1 LPIAD
6 CRLVFEAT
14 SLLKLAIG
22 NPQSEISN
30 MSSSTINV
38 PPQFEIVDRPLDTQ
52 MTISMGPQHPSTHGV
67 LRLELVMDGE
77 MVVKA
82 TPDIGYLHTGMEK
95 LFEYKKY
102 QQGIVI
108 TDRMDYLN
116 PLGNN
121 LAYVMAVERLLALE
135 IPERA
140 QTIRVLTCELQRIA
154 SHLVWLGTHALDIG
168 AMTVFFYCFREREKI
183 LNLIEAASGGR
194 LTPSYFRIGGLMMD
208 LPAGFERRVRQF
220 LDGFLKSVDEFHT
233 LLTGN
238 RIFQKRTQ
246 GVGVISAEDAIDWG
260 LSGPCLRGSGV
271 DLDIR
276 RANPYT
282 GYEQYDFEVPTESD
296 GDVWAR
302 YIVRMREMKESHKI
316 VTQALSRLRPGPVKA
331 DAPKVVLPDREAM
344 KRHMDALI
352 YHFLIVAEGFD
363 VPAGEVYMP
372 IEASKGELGVY
383 VRSDGGPKPSRVHFR
398 GPSFVN
404 LSALPQMAEG
414 AMIADIVAIIG
425 SLDIVLGEIDR

>member
-1 LPIAD
+1 
-6 CRLVFEAT
+6 
-14 SLLKLAIG
+14 
-22 NPQSEISN
+22 
-30 MSSSTINV
+30 MSVSTTNL
-38 PPQFEIVDRPLDTQ
+38 PPQFEVVDQPLDTQ

-67 LRLELVMDGE
+67 LRLELVLDGE
-77 MVVKA
+77 MVLKT

-121 LAYVMAVERLLALE
+121 LAYVMAVEKLLGIE

-140 QTIRVLTCELQRIA
+140 QVIRVLMCELQRIA

-168 AMTVFFYCFREREKI
+168 AMTIFFYTFREREKI

-208 LPAGFERRVRQF
+208 LPAGFERRCKQF
-220 LDGFLKSVDEFHT
+220 LDDFPKAVGEFNT

-246 GVGVISAEDAIDWG
+246 NVGRISAEDAIDWG

-271 DLDIR
+271 SIDVR
-276 RANPYT
+276 RTNPYS
-282 GYEQYDFEVPTESD
+282 GYEKYDFEIPVEPD

-302 YIVRMREMKESHKI
+302 YMVRMRELIESHKI
-316 VTQALSRLRPGPVKA
+316 AMQALSRLRPGPVKA

-344 KRHMDALI
+344 KTHMDALI
-352 YHFLIVAEGFD
+352 HHFLIVAEGFD
-363 VPAGEVYMP
+363 VPAGEVYHP
-372 IEASKGELGVY
+372 IEGSKGELGVY
-383 VRSDGGPKPSRVHFR
+383 IKSDGGPKPARVHVR

-414 AMIADIVAIIG
+414 EMIADVVAIIG

>member
-1 LPIAD
+1 
-6 CRLVFEAT
+6 
-14 SLLKLAIG
+14 
-22 NPQSEISN
+22 
-30 MSSSTINV
+30 MSASTHNL
-38 PPQFEIVDRPLDTQ
+38 PPQVEIVDQPLDTQ

-67 LRLELVMDGE
+67 LRLELVLDGE
-77 MVVKA
+77 LVVTAK
-82 TPDIGYLHTGMEK
+82 PDIGYLHTGMEK

-121 LAYVMAVERLLALE
+121 LAYVMAVEKLLQLE

-208 LPAGFERRVRQF
+208 LPSGFERRVKQF
-220 LDGFLKSVDEFHT
+220 LDGFLPSLEEFHK

-246 GVGVISAEDAIDWG
+246 GIGYISAEDAIDWG
-260 LSGPCLRGSGV
+260 LSGPSLRGSGV
-271 DLDIR
+271 SLDIR

-282 GYEQYDFEVPTESD
+282 SYEQYDFDVPTETD
-296 GDVWAR
+296 CDVWAR
-302 YIVRMREMKESHKI
+302 YMVRMREMRESHKI
-316 VTQALSRLRPGPVKA
+316 VTQALGRLKPGPVKA

-344 KRHMDALI
+344 KTHMDALI
-352 YHFLIVAEGFD
+352 HHFLIVAEGFD

-383 VRSDGGPKPSRVHFR
+383 VRSDGGPKPARVHFR

-404 LSALPQMAEG
+404 LSALPHMAEG
-414 AMIADIVAIIG
+414 EMVADVVAIIG

>member
-1 LPIAD
+1 M
-6 CRLVFEAT
+6 E
-14 SLLKLAIG
+14 
-22 NPQSEISN
+22 SEIRNPKSE
-30 MSSSTINV
+30 IGAI
-38 PPQFEIVDRPLDTQ
+38 PPQFEVVDRPLDTQ

-67 LRLELVMDGE
+67 LRLELVLDGE
-77 MVVKA
+77 MVVKC

-95 LFEYKKY
+95 LFEYRKY

-121 LAYVMAVERLLALE
+121 LVYVMAVEKLLQIE

-140 QTIRVLTCELQRIA
+140 QVIRVLTCELQRIA

-183 LNLIEAASGGR
+183 MNLIEAASGGR

-208 LPAGFERRVRQF
+208 IPAGFERRVQQF
-220 LDGFLKSVDEFHT
+220 EDHFQNAVDEFDK

-246 GVGVISAEDAIDWG
+246 GVGYISAEDAIDWG
-260 LSGPCLRGSGV
+260 LSGPSLRGSGV
-271 DLDIR
+271 RLDIR

-282 GYEQYDFEVPTESD
+282 GYETYDFEIPVEPD
-296 GDVWAR
+296 CDVWAR
-302 YIVRMREMKESHKI
+302 YLVRMREMRESHKI
-316 VTQALSRLRPGPVKA
+316 VKQALSRLKPGPVKA

-344 KRHMDALI
+344 KTHMDALI
-352 YHFLIVAEGFD
+352 HHFLLVAEGMD
-363 VPAGEVYMP
+363 VPAGEVYQP
-372 IEASKGELGVY
+372 IESSKGELGVY
-383 VRSDGGPKPSRVHFR
+383 IKSTGGPKPARVHFR

-404 LSALPQMAEG
+404 LSALPHMSRG

-425 SLDIVLGEIDR
+425 SIDIVLGEIDR

>member
-1 LPIAD
+1 M
-6 CRLVFEAT
+6 T
-14 SLLKLAIG
+14 
-22 NPQSEISN
+22 
-30 MSSSTINV
+30 TV
-38 PPQFEIVDRPLDTQ
+38 PPKFEVVDRPLDTQ

-67 LRLELVMDGE
+67 LRLELVLDGE

-121 LAYVMAVERLLALE
+121 LAYVMAGEKLLGLE

-140 QTIRVLTCELQRIA
+140 QTIRVLMCELQRIG

-194 LTPSYFRIGGLMMD
+194 MTPSYFRIGGLMMD
-208 LPAGFERRVRQF
+208 LPAGFENRCRQF
-220 LDGFLKSVDEFHT
+220 LTDFPPAVDEFHT

-238 RIFQKRTQ
+238 KIFQKRTQ
-246 GVGVISAEDAIDWG
+246 GVGYISPEDAIDWG

-271 DLDIR
+271 ALDVR
-276 RANPYT
+276 RANPYSS
-282 GYEQYDFEVPTESD
+282 YETYDFEVPTESD
-296 GDVWAR
+296 CDVWAR
-302 YIVRMREMKESHKI
+302 YMVRMRELKESHKI
-316 VTQALSRLRPGPVKA
+316 AVQALSRLKPGPVKA
-331 DAPKVVLPDREAM
+331 DAPKVVLPDRQAM
-344 KRHMDALI
+344 KNHMDALI
-352 YHFLIVAEGFD
+352 HHFLIVAEGFD
-363 VPAGEVYMP
+363 VPPGEVYLP

-383 VRSDGGPKPSRVHFR
+383 MKSNGGPKPARVHFR

-404 LSALPQMAEG
+404 LSALPDMARGE
-414 AMIADIVAIIG
+414 MVADIVAVIG

>member
-1 LPIAD
+1 MNTAVNI
-6 CRLVFEAT
+6 
-14 SLLKLAIG
+14 
-22 NPQSEISN
+22 
-30 MSSSTINV
+30 
-38 PPQFEIVDRPLDTQ
+38 PPQFEVVDRPLDTQ

-67 LRLELVMDGE
+67 LRLELVLDGE
-77 MVVKA
+77 MVVRA
-82 TPDIGYLHTGMEK
+82 IPDIGYLHTGMEK
-95 LFEYKKY
+95 LFEYRKY

-121 LAYVMAVERLLALE
+121 LAYVMAVEKLLQIE

-140 QTIRVLTCELQRIA
+140 QTIRVLMCELQRIA
-154 SHLVWLGTHALDIG
+154 SHLVWLGTHALDLG

-208 LPAGFERRVRQF
+208 LPSGFERRVKQF
-220 LDGFLKSVDEFHT
+220 QDGFLKALDDFKKLV
-233 LLTGN
+233 TGN

-246 GVGVISAEDAIDWG
+246 GVGYISAEDAIDWG
-260 LSGPCLRGSGV
+260 LAGPSLRGSGV
-271 DLDIR
+271 ALDIR

-282 GYEQYDFEVPTESD
+282 GYEKYDFEIVTESD

-302 YIVRMREMKESHKI
+302 YLVRMREMKESQKI
-316 VTQALSRLRPGPVKA
+316 VEQALSRLKPGPVKA

-344 KRHMDALI
+344 KTHMDALI
-352 YHFLIVAEGFD
+352 HHFLIVAEGFD
-363 VPAGEVYMP
+363 VPAGEVYLP
-372 IEASKGELGVY
+372 IEGSKGELGVY
-383 VRSDGGPKPSRVHFR
+383 IKSTGGPKPARVHFR

-404 LSALPQMAEG
+404 LSALPHMSHG

>member
-1 LPIAD
+1 
-6 CRLVFEAT
+6 
-14 SLLKLAIG
+14 
-22 NPQSEISN
+22 
-30 MSSSTINV
+30 MSSTVNL

-67 LRLELVMDGE
+67 LRLELVLDGE

-121 LAYVMAVERLLALE
+121 LVYVMAAEKLLQLE

-140 QTIRVLTCELQRIA
+140 QTIRVLMCELQRIG
-154 SHLVWLGTHALDIG
+154 SHLVWLATHALDIG

-208 LPAGFERRVRQF
+208 LPSGFERRVKQF
-220 LDGFLKSVDEFHT
+220 ADKFIHAVDEFHT

-238 RIFQKRTQ
+238 KIFQKRTQ
-246 GVGVISAEDAIDWG
+246 GIGYISAEDAIDWG

-271 DLDIR
+271 GVDIR
-276 RANPYT
+276 RTNPYT
-282 GYEQYDFEVPTESD
+282 GYEKYDFEVPVEQD
-296 GDVWAR
+296 CDVWAR
-302 YIVRMREMKESHKI
+302 YMVRMREMKESHKI
-316 VTQALSRLRPGPVKA
+316 VVQALARLRPGPVKA

-344 KRHMDALI
+344 KTHMDALI
-352 YHFLIVAEGFD
+352 HHFLIVAEGFD
-363 VPAGEVYMP
+363 VPAGEVYHA

-383 VRSDGGPKPSRVHFR
+383 MKSNGGPKPARVHFR

-404 LSALPQMAEG
+404 LSALPHMAEG
-414 AMIADIVAIIG
+414 EMVADVVAIIG

>member
-1 LPIAD
+1 
-6 CRLVFEAT
+6 
-14 SLLKLAIG
+14 
-22 NPQSEISN
+22 
-30 MSSSTINV
+30 MSTAVNI
-38 PPQFEIVDRPLDTQ
+38 PPQFEVVDRPLDTQ

-67 LRLELVMDGE
+67 LRLELVLDGE
-77 MVVKA
+77 MVVRA
-82 TPDIGYLHTGMEK
+82 IPDIGYLHTGMEK

-121 LAYVMAVERLLALE
+121 LAYVMAVEKLLQIE

-140 QTIRVLTCELQRIA
+140 QTIRVLMCEVQRIA
-154 SHLVWLGTHALDIG
+154 SHLVWLGTHALDLG

-183 LNLIEAASGGR
+183 MNLIEAASGSR

-208 LPAGFERRVRQF
+208 LPSGFERRVKQL
-220 LDGFLKSVDEFHT
+220 LDGFPKALDDFDKLV
-233 LLTGN
+233 TGN

-246 GVGVISAEDAIDWG
+246 GVGYISAEDAIDWG
-260 LSGPCLRGSGV
+260 LSGPSLRGSGV
-271 DLDIR
+271 ALDIR

-282 GYEQYDFEVPTESD
+282 GYEKYDFEIVTEPD

-302 YIVRMREMKESHKI
+302 YLVRMREMKESQKI
-316 VTQALSRLRPGPVKA
+316 VEQALSRLKPGPVKA

-344 KRHMDALI
+344 KTHMDALI
-352 YHFLIVAEGFD
+352 HHFLIVAEGFD

-383 VRSDGGPKPSRVHFR
+383 IKSTGGPKPARVHFR

-404 LSALPQMAEG
+404 LSALPQMSHG

>member
-1 LPIAD
+1 MA
-6 CRLVFEAT
+6 AT
-14 SLLKLAIG
+14 L
-22 NPQSEISN
+22 
-30 MSSSTINV
+30 
-38 PPQFEIVDRPLDTQ
+38 PPQYEVVDRPLDSQ

-67 LRLELVMDGE
+67 LRLELVLDGE
-77 MVVKA
+77 MIVKC

-121 LAYVMAVERLLALE
+121 LAYVMAVEKLLGLE

-140 QTIRVLTCELQRIA
+140 QTIRVLMCELQRIA

-183 LNLIEAASGGR
+183 LNMIEAASGGR

-208 LPAGFERRVRQF
+208 LPAGFERRCQQF
-220 LDGFLKSVDEFHT
+220 IDKFLPAVDEFHT

-238 RIFQKRTQ
+238 RIFQRRTQ
-246 GVGVISAEDAIDWG
+246 DVGVISAEDAIDWG
-260 LSGPCLRGSGV
+260 LTGPSLRGSGV
-271 DLDIR
+271 NIDVR
-276 RANPYT
+276 RTDPYT
-282 GYEQYDFEVPTESD
+282 GYEQYDFEVPIET
-296 GDVWAR
+296 GCDVWAR
-302 YIVRMREMKESHKI
+302 YIVRMRELKESHKI
-316 VTQALSRLRPGPVKA
+316 VRQALGRLRPGPIKA

-344 KRHMDALI
+344 KTHMDALI
-352 YHFLIVAEGFD
+352 HHFLIVAEGFN
-363 VPAGEVYMP
+363 VPAGEVYHA
-372 IEASKGELGVY
+372 IEGSKGELGCY
-383 VRSDGGPKPSRVHFR
+383 VKSDGGPKPSRVHFR
-398 GPSFVN
+398 GPSFIN
-404 LSALPQMAEG
+404 LSALPLMAEG
-414 AMIADIVAIIG
+414 EMVADVVAIIG

>member
-1 LPIAD
+1 
-6 CRLVFEAT
+6 
-14 SLLKLAIG
+14 
-22 NPQSEISN
+22 
-30 MSSSTINV
+30 MSSVVNI

-67 LRLELVMDGE
+67 LRLELVLDGE

-121 LAYVMAVERLLALE
+121 LAYVMAVEKLLELE

-140 QTIRVLTCELQRIA
+140 QTIRVLMCELQRIA

-168 AMTVFFYCFREREKI
+168 AMSVFFYCFREREKI

-208 LPAGFERRVRQF
+208 LPAGFERRVQQF
-220 LDGFLKSVDEFHT
+220 QDGFLKSVDEFHT

-246 GVGVISAEDAIDWG
+246 AVGIITAEDAIDWG
-260 LSGPCLRGSGV
+260 LSGPCLRGSGIS
-271 DLDIR
+271 LDIR
-276 RANPYT
+276 RVNPYT
-282 GYEQYDFEVPTESD
+282 SYETYDFEIPVEQD
-296 GDVWAR
+296 CDVWAR
-302 YIVRMREMKESHKI
+302 YLVRMREMKESHKI
-316 VTQALSRLRPGPVKA
+316 VTQALARLKPGPVKA
-331 DAPKVVLPDREAM
+331 DAPKVVLPDREAI
-344 KRHMDALI
+344 KTHMDALI
-352 YHFLIVAEGFD
+352 HHFLIVAEGFD
-363 VPAGEVYMP
+363 VPAGEVYFP

-383 VRSDGGPKPSRVHFR
+383 IKSDGGPKPSRVHFR

-404 LSALPQMAEG
+404 LSALPHMSEG
-414 AMIADIVAIIG
+414 AMVADIVAIIG

>member
-1 LPIAD
+1 VRGQISKAQRTKHEEP
-6 CRLVFEAT
+6 AT
-14 SLLKLAIG
+14 
-22 NPQSEISN
+22 E
-30 MSSSTINV
+30 MSSTVNI
-38 PPQFEIVDRPLDTQ
+38 PPQLEIVDRPLDTQ

-67 LRLELVMDGE
+67 LRLELVLDGE

-95 LFEYKKY
+95 LFEYRKY

-121 LAYVMAVERLLALE
+121 LAYVMAVEKLLQLE

-140 QTIRVLTCELQRIA
+140 QTIRVLMCELQRIA
-154 SHLVWLGTHALDIG
+154 SHLVWLGTHALDLG

-194 LTPSYFRIGGLMMD
+194 LTPSYFRIGGLVMD
-208 LPAGFERRVRQF
+208 LPAGFERRVQQF
-220 LDGFLKSVDEFHT
+220 QYGFLKSVDEFHT

-246 GVGVISAEDAIDWG
+246 GVGFISAEDAIDWG

-271 DLDIR
+271 NLDIR

-282 GYEQYDFEVPTESD
+282 GYEHYDFEVPVEKD
-296 GDVWAR
+296 GDVWSR
-302 YIVRMREMKESHKI
+302 FKVRMREMPESHNSGRH
-316 VTQALSRLRPGPVKA
+316 ARERLKPGPIKA
-331 DAPKVVLPDREAM
+331 DAPKVVLPDRDDM
-344 KRHMDALI
+344 RKHMDSLI
-352 YHFLIVAEGFD
+352 HHFLIVAEGFN
-363 VPAGEVYMP
+363 VPPGEVYMP

-383 VRSDGGPKPSRVHFR
+383 MKSNGGPKPERVHFR

-404 LSALPQMAEG
+404 LSAL
-414 AMIADIVAIIG
+414 
-425 SLDIVLGEIDR
+425 

>member
-1 LPIAD
+1 MSIAIENIPGQ
-6 CRLVFEAT
+6 VE
-14 SLLKLAIG
+14 LLDSALE
-22 NPQSEISN
+22 S
-30 MSSSTINV
+30 
-38 PPQFEIVDRPLDTQ
+38 Q
-52 MTISMGPQHPSTHGV
+52 MTLSMGPQHPSTRGV
-67 LRLELVMDGE
+67 LRLDLRLDGE
-77 MVVKA
+77 LIIKA
-82 TPDIGYLHTGMEK
+82 IPDIGYLHTGMEK

-121 LAYVMAVERLLALE
+121 LAYVMAAEKLLGIE

-140 QTIRVLTCELQRIA
+140 QTIRVMMCELQRIA

-183 LNLIEAASGGR
+183 MNLIEACSGGR

-208 LPAGFERRVRQF
+208 LPAGFERRCKQF
-220 LDGFLKSVDEFHT
+220 IDDFPPALEEFHK
-233 LLTGN
+233 LLSGN

-246 GVGVISAEDAIDWG
+246 GIGRISAEDAIDWG

-271 DLDIR
+271 NLDIR
-276 RANPYT
+276 RANPYSS
-282 GYEQYDFEVPTESD
+282 YEKYDFEVPTEPD

-302 YIVRMREMKESHKI
+302 YMVRMREMTESNKI
-316 VTQALSRLRPGPVKA
+316 AAQALSRLKPGPVKA

-344 KRHMDALI
+344 KSHMDALI
-352 YHFLIVAEGFD
+352 HHFLIVAEGFD
-363 VPAGEVYMP
+363 VPAGEVYQP

-383 VRSDGGPKPSRVHFR
+383 MKSTGGPKPARVHFR

-404 LSALPQMAEG
+404 LSALPHMSRG
-414 AMIADIVAIIG
+414 AMVADIVAIIG

>member
-1 LPIAD
+1 
-6 CRLVFEAT
+6 
-14 SLLKLAIG
+14 
-22 NPQSEISN
+22 
-30 MSSSTINV
+30 MSVSTKNL

-67 LRLELVMDGE
+67 LRLELVLDGE
-77 MVVKA
+77 MVVK
-82 TPDIGYLHTGMEK
+82 TIPDIGYLHTGMEK

-121 LAYVMAVERLLALE
+121 LAYVMAVEKLLELE

-140 QTIRVLTCELQRIA
+140 QTIRVLMCELQRIA

-208 LPAGFERRVRQF
+208 LPPGFERRVKQF
-220 LDGFLKSVDEFHT
+220 TDDFPGAADEFDS

-238 RIFQKRTQ
+238 KIFQKRTQ
-246 GVGVISAEDAIDWG
+246 NVGRISAADAIDWG
-260 LSGPCLRGSGV
+260 LSGPSLRGSGV
-271 DLDIR
+271 SLDIR

-282 GYEQYDFEVPTESD
+282 GYDKYDFEVPIEYD
-296 GDVWAR
+296 CDVWAR
-302 YIVRMREMKESHKI
+302 YMVRMREMRESHKI
-316 VTQALSRLRPGPVKA
+316 VLQALSRLRPGPVKA

-344 KRHMDALI
+344 KTHMDELI
-352 YHFLIVAEGFD
+352 HHFLIVAEGFD
-363 VPAGEVYMP
+363 VPAGEVYQA

-383 VRSDGGPKPSRVHFR
+383 VKSDGGPKPARVHFR

-414 AMIADIVAIIG
+414 AMVADIVAIIG

>member
-1 LPIAD
+1 
-6 CRLVFEAT
+6 
-14 SLLKLAIG
+14 
-22 NPQSEISN
+22 
-30 MSSSTINV
+30 MSTAVNI
-38 PPQFEIVDRPLDTQ
+38 PPQFELVDRPLDTQ

-67 LRLELVMDGE
+67 LRLELVLDGE
-77 MVVKA
+77 MVVRA
-82 TPDIGYLHTGMEK
+82 IPDIGYLHTGMEK

-121 LAYVMAVERLLALE
+121 LAYVMAVEKLLQID

-140 QTIRVLTCELQRIA
+140 QTIRVLMCELQRIA
-154 SHLVWLGTHALDIG
+154 SHLVWLGTHALDLG

-208 LPAGFERRVRQF
+208 LPSGFERRVKQF
-220 LDGFLKSVDEFHT
+220 QDGFPKALDDFQKLV
-233 LLTGN
+233 TGN

-246 GVGVISAEDAIDWG
+246 GVGYISAEDAIDWG
-260 LSGPCLRGSGV
+260 LSGPSLRGSGV
-271 DLDIR
+271 ALDIR
-276 RANPYT
+276 RANPYA
-282 GYEQYDFEVPTESD
+282 GYEKYDFEIVTEPD

-302 YIVRMREMKESHKI
+302 YLVRMREMKESHQI
-316 VTQALSRLRPGPVKA
+316 VTQALSRLKPGPVKA
-331 DAPKVVLPDREAM
+331 DAPKVVLPDRAAL
-344 KRHMDALI
+344 KTHMDALI
-352 YHFLIVAEGFD
+352 HHFLIVAEGFD
-363 VPAGEVYMP
+363 VPAGEVYLP
-372 IEASKGELGVY
+372 IEGSKGELGVY
-383 VRSDGGPKPSRVHFR
+383 IKSTGGPKPARVHFR

-404 LSALPQMAEG
+404 LSALPHMSHG

>member
-1 LPIAD
+1 
-6 CRLVFEAT
+6 
-14 SLLKLAIG
+14 
-22 NPQSEISN
+22 
-30 MSSSTINV
+30 MSSATI

-67 LRLELVMDGE
+67 LRLELVLDGE

-121 LAYVMAVERLLALE
+121 LAYVMAAEKLLELE

-140 QTIRVLTCELQRIA
+140 QVIRVLTCELQRIA

-208 LPAGFERRVRQF
+208 LPAGFERRCKQF
-220 LDGFLKSVDEFHT
+220 LDDFPEAVDEFNT

-246 GVGVISAEDAIDWG
+246 GIGIISAEDAIDWG
-260 LSGPCLRGSGV
+260 LTGPPLRGSGV
-271 DLDIR
+271 EIDVR
-276 RANPYT
+276 RVNPYS
-282 GYEQYDFEVPTESD
+282 GYEKYDFEISVEQG
-296 GDVWAR
+296 GDVWSR
-302 YIVRMREMKESHKI
+302 YLVRMREMRESHKI
-316 VTQALSRLRPGPVKA
+316 VAQALARLRPGPVKA
-331 DAPKVVLPDREAM
+331 DA
-344 KRHMDALI
+344 
-352 YHFLIVAEGFD
+352 
-363 VPAGEVYMP
+363 
-372 IEASKGELGVY
+372 
-383 VRSDGGPKPSRVHFR
+383 
-398 GPSFVN
+398 
-404 LSALPQMAEG
+404 
-414 AMIADIVAIIG
+414 
-425 SLDIVLGEIDR
+425 

>member
-1 LPIAD
+1 M
-6 CRLVFEAT
+6 E
-14 SLLKLAIG
+14 
-22 NPQSEISN
+22 SEIRDPKSE
-30 MSSSTINV
+30 IGAI
-38 PPQFEIVDRPLDTQ
+38 PPQFEVVDRPLDTQ

-67 LRLELVMDGE
+67 LRLELVLDGE
-77 MVVKA
+77 MVVKC

-95 LFEYKKY
+95 LFEYRKY

-121 LAYVMAVERLLALE
+121 LAYVMAVEKLLQIE

-140 QTIRVLTCELQRIA
+140 QVIRVLTCELQRIA

-183 LNLIEAASGGR
+183 MNLIEAASGGR

-208 LPAGFERRVRQF
+208 IPAGFERRVQQF
-220 LDGFLKSVDEFHT
+220 EDHFQKAVDEFDK

-246 GVGVISAEDAIDWG
+246 GVGYISAEDAIDWG
-260 LSGPCLRGSGV
+260 LSGPSLRGSGV
-271 DLDIR
+271 RLDIR

-282 GYEQYDFEVPTESD
+282 GYEKYDFEIAVEPD
-296 GDVWAR
+296 CDVWAR
-302 YIVRMREMKESHKI
+302 YLVRMREMRESHKI
-316 VTQALSRLRPGPVKA
+316 VKQALSRLQPGPVKA

-344 KRHMDALI
+344 KTHMDALI
-352 YHFLIVAEGFD
+352 HHFLLVAEGMD
-363 VPAGEVYMP
+363 VPAGEVYQP
-372 IEASKGELGVY
+372 IESSKGELGVY
-383 VRSDGGPKPSRVHFR
+383 IKSTGGPKPARVHFR

-404 LSALPQMAEG
+404 LSALPHMSRG

-425 SLDIVLGEIDR
+425 SIDIVLGEIDR